1 MLSDLRHQTQGE
13 ERTQAKAPVA
23 RNSSFRD
30 NDWIRRLAS
39 QVLDLDPGIL
49 GCHIIADPGGAV
61 LADVVRPGLHDI
73 GTLSQVGSGM
83 GPLWG
88 IAAINAFKRFD
99 TQRSKLKHV
108 VVTRDVYKA
117 LIFPFSV
124 DSGTGAS
131 SVVFGIEL
139 SNGTDASKVYD
150 IVMGLIADT
159 THNE

>member
-1 MLSDLRHQTQGE
+1 MT
-13 ERTQAKAPVA
+13 
-23 RNSSFRD
+23 RNSSFGD
-30 NDWIRRLAS
+30 NDWFRRRAS
-39 QVLDLDPGIL
+39 QILDLDPGIL

-61 LADVVRPGLHDI
+61 LADVVKPGHPDI

-117 LIFPFSV
+117 LIFPLSV
-124 DSGTGAS
+124 DGARGAS
-131 SVVFGIEL
+131 SIVFGIEL
-139 SNGTDASKVYD
+139 TNGTDASKVYGLVTD
-150 IVMGLIADT
+150 LIADA